1 MNLPHFGVHKPV
13 VANLVMFALIAAGL
27 IFGSQLKREFFP
39 EINPNLVVVTAPY
52 PGASPDEVEDALA
65 TKIEDVIDNL
75 DDVKE
80 INTTV
85 AEGIAS
91 VSIEFEE
98 GVDIDQKV
106 AEVKRE
112 VDALQDLP
120 EESDRIRV
128 EKIEPNL
135 PTINVSLFGDA
146 DERTMKE
153 AIKTVRDD
161 LESVP
166 GMGDIVI
173 SGIRTDEILVEVR
186 PEALIQHR
194 LSLPMIADRVR
205 AEMQEL
211 PGGTVKSSTT
221 NIAIRTL
228 GAEERS
234 EQVRR
239 IVVKAGA
246 DGQVVRLGEVAEIT
260 EGFVDVDKRSRLN
273 GVPAY
278 SLTVFKVGN
287 QDAVEIAEMVKA
299 YVAGAKGETIEPT
312 FNERIG
318 MFFATMKAQGQ
329 HQQAKKHAE
338 QAGETLDTQPK
349 VEAASDRLLA
359 YELGVARA
367 AAGGIPN
374 GADITYTTDL
384 AKFIVGRLNLLTR
397 NALTGGILVFATLV
411 VLLNWRVSFWVA
423 MGLIVSLLGTLVVMY
438 FTGITLNLLTM
449 FGLIVVIGL
458 LVDDAIVVAE
468 NITARHEQGEP
479 ALEAAVKGTTQVGW
493 PVIAT
498 VLTTICA
505 FLPLALIQGQIG
517 DFLEVFPIVVACALG
532 VSIIE
537 CLFIL
542 PAHMAHSLH
551 KSERVKGGKR
561 GLLTRIEAKFDH
573 ARDKFFNSVLIPR
586 YLKLLRAALR
596 FRYIAVATAIGLV
609 VGTMGMVAGGFVEF
623 IFMETDDSETINGE
637 LRMPIG
643 TPTEITDQYLSR
655 IEQVCLAQ
663 PEVQQCWA
671 VAGEF
676 ASLDGGGAGGQQ
688 SHLGQI
694 ILEVMP
700 VEQRESYN
708 KNKSDSD
715 PLMRSSPDLIEDVM
729 AELGEMSGIKS
740 FRLEGVAGGP
750 EGPAITLTVV
760 GDSGEQ
766 IARVV
771 EEVKDTIGE
780 YPGVRNIIDDS
791 DKGQRE
797 MRLELRDGASEL
809 GFTTVMVAQQV
820 RGAVFGL
827 EPYKFAGDKETIDVR
842 VTLPREIRTSL
853 AAIENLFLISPAGEA
868 VPLPEIVHIE
878 EVEGYA
884 TVRRLNRRRAVTVS
898 ADVDRQSG
906 ANPEQIT
913 AAFAPDIQE
922 IARAY
927 PGIQVLQRGRQE
939 DVADSF
945 ATLPLGMLV
954 AAGLIYVVLAWLFS
968 SYTQPLIVMSA
979 IPFATFGMI
988 WGHFILGY
996 SMTFLSLIGFVAL
1009 AGVVVND
1016 SLIFMKFF
1024 NEKRDAG
1031 LGTYDA
1037 CIAAGQARV
1046 RAILLTTVT
1055 TVLGLSPLMLEQSFQ
1070 AKFLIPMAIT
1080 ISCGLIS
1087 ATAIILVVLPC
1098 FLMIF
1103 ADVSR
1108 LARTLW
1114 TGEIQ
1119 ESAQLAGVVGET
1131 TASHAND

>member
-1 MNLPHFGVHKPV
+1 
-13 VANLVMFALIAAGL
+13 MFAIIAAGL
-27 IFGSQLKREFFP
+27 IFGGQLKREFFP

-85 AEGIAS
+85 AEGVAS

-153 AIKTVRDD
+153 AIKAIRDD
-161 LESVP
+161 LEDVP

-186 PEALIQHR
+186 PEALIQHK
-194 LSLPMIADRVR
+194 LSLPMVADRVR

-246 DGQVVRLGEVAEIT
+246 DGQVVRLGEIAEIT

-299 YVAGAKGETIEPT
+299 YVAGAKGEPIELS
-312 FNERIG
+312 FKERLG
-318 MFFATMKAQGQ
+318 MFFATVNAQRL
-329 HQQAKKHAE
+329 HDQAKKHAE
-338 QAGETLDTQPK
+338 QAGEAITTEPNVQ
-349 VEAASDRLLA
+349 AATDRLLA
-359 YELGVARA
+359 YELGAARA
-367 AAGGIPN
+367 ASGGIPV
-374 GADITYTTDL
+374 GSDITYTTDL

-423 MGLIVSLLGTLVVMY
+423 MGLVVSLLGTLVVMY

-551 KSERVKGGKR
+551 KSERAKGKQGWLSR
-561 GLLTRIEAKFDH
+561 VEAKFDR

-586 YLKLLRAALR
+586 YIKLLRVALR
-596 FRYIAVATAIGLV
+596 FRYISVATAIALV
-609 VGTMGMVAGGFVEF
+609 VSTMGMVAGGFVEF

-643 TPTEITDQYLSR
+643 TPTEITDKYLSR

-676 ASLDGGGAGGQQ
+676 ASLDGAGAGGQQ

-700 VEQRESYN
+700 VEQREEFN
-708 KNKSDSD
+708 KNKTDSD

-766 IARVV
+766 IAKVV
-771 EEVKDTIGE
+771 EEVKETIGE

-809 GFTTVMVAQQV
+809 GFTTAMVAQQV

-842 VTLPREIRTSL
+842 VTLPSEIRSSL
-853 AAIENLFLISPAGEA
+853 AAIENMYLISPAGEA

-884 TVRRLNRRRAVTVS
+884 TVRRLNRQRAVTVT
-898 ADVDRQSG
+898 ADIDRQSG

-922 IARAY
+922 IARSY

-1031 LGTYDA
+1031 LGTFDA

-1103 ADVSR
+1103 ADIGR

-1114 TGEIQ
+1114 TGEIP

-1131 TASHAND
+1131 TASHVKD